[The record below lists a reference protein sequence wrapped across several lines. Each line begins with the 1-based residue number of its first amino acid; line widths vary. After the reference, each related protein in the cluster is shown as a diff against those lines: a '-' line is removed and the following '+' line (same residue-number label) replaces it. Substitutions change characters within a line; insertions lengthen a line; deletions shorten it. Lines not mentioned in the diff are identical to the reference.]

1 MLYAHGLLREIV
13 RPPQRLPF
21 VFKGSRMKNKTIVI
35 LATLDT
41 KAPEARF
48 MKEEIQAL
56 GGTAMLLDLGVVG
69 QAGTTADITR
79 EEIASLGG
87 VSLEE
92 LLRNPTRERSQPIIV
107 KGAILKLRELLDTG
121 RIDGALALGGT
132 QGTSI
137 NGEILQSLPYGFP
150 KVLLS
155 TAASGDTS
163 HFVGIKD
170 ITMMFSVSD
179 ILGLNV
185 FSERILANAA
195 ACAMGMAQVE
205 RNICQANAKGVVGIT
220 NLGVLTKGAMHA
232 IKLLESA
239 GFQCITFHAIGAGGD
254 AMEQMMKEGIIT
266 AVFDYAMGDIA
277 DGVFG
282 VLRGASDTRL
292 TTAGKLGLPQVLV
305 PGGSEHL
312 GILTDPNV
320 TPPGYEDHDDTWH
333 SPVIY
338 VPRVN
343 EVEQGKI
350 AEEIGKRLSHT
361 SGNAVF
367 LYPLKG
373 VSRYSNSEIG
383 EIQNAD
389 LDAKYWEQLQN
400 VLPES
405 IKAEALNYHAEAP
418 EFIEYAV
425 STLIG
430 LIEKS

>member
-1 MLYAHGLLREIV
+1 
-13 RPPQRLPF
+13 
-21 VFKGSRMKNKTIVI
+21 MKNKTIAI

-41 KAPEARF
+41 KAPEAGF
-48 MKEEIQAL
+48 MKAEIESL
-56 GGTAMLLDLGVVG
+56 GGSALLLDIGVVG
-69 QAGTTADITR
+69 DVGVAADFSR
-79 EEIASLGG
+79 AQIAEKGG
-87 VSLEE
+87 IPLEQ
-92 LLRNPTRERSQPIIV
+92 LLENPTREQSQPVMV
-107 KGAILKLRELLDTG
+107 KGAILILRELLEAG
-121 RIDGALALGGT
+121 KIDGALAVGGT
-132 QGTSI
+132 QGTSL

-195 ACAMGMAQVE
+195 ACALGMAQVE
-205 RNICQANAKGVVGIT
+205 RDIRQTDAKGVVGIT

-232 IKLLESA
+232 IDLLEKA
-239 GFQCITFHAIGAGGD
+239 GYQCITFHAIGAGGD
-254 AMEQMMKEGIIT
+254 AMEQMMSEGIIT

-292 TTAGKLGLPQVLV
+292 TTAGKLGIPQVLV

-320 TPPGYEDHDDTWH
+320 TPPGYEDHQDTWH

-343 EVEQGKI
+343 EEEQGKI
-350 AEEIGKRLSHT
+350 AEEIGRRLSHT
-361 SGNAVF
+361 NGNAVF

-373 VSRYSNSEIG
+373 VSRYSNVEIG
-383 EIQNAD
+383 EIANAEM
-389 LDAKYWEQLQN
+389 DAIYWQQLQKN
-400 VLPES
+400 LPDTIEVQELEHN
-405 IKAEALNYHAEAP
+405 AEDPAFVEHA
-418 EFIEYAV
+418 V
-425 STLIG
+425 KTLID
-430 LIEKS
+430 LIENS